1 MSQSTAN
8 SATATQKGR
17 SWIANLDLIFSQTAN
32 GSRLSSIERNGPLSV
47 QKAFYPEG
55 PDCAHVYLL
64 HPPAGIVSGD
74 ELHLSAKLEKNSHAL
89 LTTPGANRFY
99 RARDD
104 KNLGVSLQ
112 LQQTQYQLSD
122 NAILEHLP
130 QETLIFQGAD
140 AINKLDVQLTHSSIY
155 LGWDVICLGLP
166 VMDQPFD
173 KGQFEQLCQV
183 KVDGK
188 LVFHDRLKVNQENQL
203 MHKKAGLA
211 GKHIVGT
218 FIAAAPNQLS
228 GESNRLK
235 SEGLL
240 TLVREQI
247 EALNAQK
254 KVSISQ
260 LDSLFIIR
268 YLGERS
274 EECKKLFAAIWT
286 ILRKALCKLES
297 KAPRIWLT

>member
-1 MSQSTAN
+1 MSQSA
-8 SATATQKGR
+8 ATPAIKPNKGR

-32 GSRLSSIERNGPLSV
+32 GSRLSSVERNGPLSV

-74 ELHLSAKLEKNSHAL
+74 ELHLSAKLETNSHAL

-112 LQQTQYQLSD
+112 LQQTQYQLSEQ
-122 NAILEHLP
+122 AILEHLP

-140 AINKLDVQLTHSSIY
+140 AVNKLDVQLTHSSIY

-166 VMDQPFD
+166 AMDQAFD
-173 KGQFEQLCQV
+173 KGRFEQVSQV
-183 KVDGK
+183 TVDGK
-188 LVFHDRLKVNQENQL
+188 LVFHDRLKVNQTNQL
-203 MHKKAGLA
+203 LNKAAGLA
-211 GKHIVGT
+211 GKHVVGT
-218 FIAAAPNQLS
+218 FIAAAPEQLS
-228 GESNRLK
+228 GEKNRVE

-240 TLVREQI
+240 TLIRSEI
-247 EALNAQK
+247 EALDAHR

-260 LDSLFIIR
+260 LDGLFVIR

-274 EECKKLFAAIWT
+274 EECKKLFAAIWSL
-286 ILRKALCKLES
+286 LRQALCQLQS
-297 KAPRIWLT
+297 HVPRIWLT